1 VTGSSFDPQILAR
14 ISNLALRARY
24 VVEGLISGLHRSPYQ
39 GYSVEFAEHR
49 EYSPGDEIRHIDWK
63 VYGRQDRFF
72 VKRFEEETNLRAIVM
87 VDASASMAFGT
98 TGMAKYDYAATLA
111 TSLSYLLLR
120 QRDAVGLILY
130 RGSVA
135 EYLPPRANPD
145 YLHRIVTSLDRGL
158 PEGGTDLMQVVEE
171 AATKIRRRGL
181 IVVISDLLEEPSR
194 VIRGL
199 ARFRHR
205 KNEVV
210 IFHLLDPAELSLP
223 FSGVHR
229 FIDPET
235 GQRLIIDPDAV
246 RREYR
251 RRMDGMIEG
260 YRKEILS
267 GDMEYAQLTTDQR
280 LDKAL
285 VRFLVHR
292 EGLIH

>member
-1 VTGSSFDPQILAR
+1 VTFSSFDPLVLAR
-14 ISNLALRARY
+14 ISGLALRARY

-39 GYSVEFAEHR
+39 GHSVEFAEHR
-49 EYSPGDEIRHIDWK
+49 EYTPGDEIRHVDWK

-72 VKRFEEETNLRAIVM
+72 VKRFEEETNLRAVIM
-87 VDASASMAFGT
+87 VDCSASMSFGT
-98 TGMAKYDYAATLA
+98 SGMAKYDYAATLA
-111 TSLSYLLLR
+111 TSLAYLLLR
-120 QRDAVGLILY
+120 QRDAVGLILF

-135 EYLPPRANPD
+135 EYVPPRANPD
-145 YLHRIVTSLDRGL
+145 HLHRIVSALDRGV
-158 PEGGTDLMQVVEE
+158 PSGETDLARVVEE
-171 AATKIRRRGL
+171 ASGKLRRRGL
-181 IVVISDLLEEPSR
+181 IVVISDLLEEPST

-199 ARFRHR
+199 VRFRHR

-210 IFHLLDPAELSLP
+210 VLHLLDPAEITLP

-251 RRMDGMIEG
+251 RRMTELIER
-260 YRKEILS
+260 YRGEILG
-267 GDMEYAQLTTDQR
+267 GDMEYSHLTTDQG